1 MKPLITKETP
11 GTDEVLNAIAHLP
24 TRSLS
29 KIVEDGFFQKL
40 ADRDFMRIAVLL
52 ALNLMRGLLS
62 ARPADAGP
70 LSGEGRSAR

>member
-1 MKPLITKETP
+1 
-11 GTDEVLNAIAHLP
+11 
-24 TRSLS
+24 
-29 KIVEDGFFQKL
+29 
-40 ADRDFMRIAVLL
+40 VLL